1 GGGGSTQSPNQNER
15 KRFMKLQEAIR
26 FFVSPPTSGSKA
38 TLALRL
44 MAGAVFFWEGL
55 LKFAYANQGVGRFTK
70 RGMPMPEVLAPAIAV
85 LEIGGGLLLM
95 SGLGTRL
102 ISVPFIIEM
111 IVAMLSTKITLYL
124 GTSPLP
130 APPAPPVMGGWA
142 VLHEIRSEYAQIMT
156 SIYLLA
162 AGPGPWSLD
171 ALLLR
176 RHRSSAV
183 DGSCA
188 GSAARPSGRKTRP
201 LYAELSVEAPSSSS
215 GPPGRGA
222 GGGEDRLAH
231 RLRVRSHCQVGLT
244 RPRARR
250 AAWSSRVP
258 RQCAA
263 TSAASRAR
271 PARASAAS

>member
-1 GGGGSTQSPNQNER
+1 
-15 KRFMKLQEAIR
+15 M
-26 FFVSPPTSGSKA
+26 
-38 TLALRL
+38 
-44 MAGAVFFWEGL
+44 
-55 LKFAYANQGVGRFTK
+55 GRFTK
-70 RGMPMPEVLAPAIAV
+70 LGMPMPEVLAPAIAV

-156 SIYLLA
+156 CIYLLA

-176 RHRSSAV
+176 RR
-183 DGSCA
+183 
-188 GSAARPSGRKTRP
+188 
-201 LYAELSVEAPSSSS
+201 
-215 GPPGRGA
+215 
-222 GGGEDRLAH
+222 
-231 RLRVRSHCQVGLT
+231 
-244 RPRARR
+244 
-250 AAWSSRVP
+250 
-258 RQCAA
+258 
-263 TSAASRAR
+263 
-271 PARASAAS
+271 RASAAEGSATGLNSNHIAL